1 MLLSDVQK
9 AISEIDPEEVVKLNS
24 LLDNHSEIIMIGN
37 GGSNAICSH
46 IAQDYTKFL
55 NKRAYAFSD
64 ASRLTCYINDFG
76 MELAYKRFLEDF
88 VVVAK
93 ETLVILISSSGNSQN
108 IVNCALY
115 CVDHD
120 IPFVIITGFD
130 KMNSLRS
137 GFALHAE
144 LDMYVDSSSYG
155 VVECVHQV
163 FLHTPV

>member
-9 AISEIDPEEVVKLNS
+9 AISEIDPKEVDKLKS
-24 LLDNHSEIIMIGN
+24 LLDNHDEIIMIGN

-55 NKRAYAFSD
+55 SKRAYAFSD

-76 MELAYKRFLEDF
+76 MELAYKQFIEDF
-88 VVVAK
+88 ATDD
-93 ETLVILISSSGNSQN
+93 TLVILISSSGNSEN
-108 IVNCALY
+108 IVNCGSY
-115 CVDHD
+115 CVDRNL
-120 IPFVIITGFD
+120 PFVIITGFD
-130 KMNSLRS
+130 KMNALRS
-137 GFALHAE
+137 KFSMHAE

-155 VVECVHQV
+155 VVECVHQM